1 VRTAR
6 LSDIL
11 NGRKPMAPGEIA
23 AKVRAALRD
32 YLAERQAAAQGKAAE
47 APVVAEAS
55 SPPAETSPSP
65 AASPGPVVGLKWAE
79 CTKPSRVC
87 GYEGFAKK
95 WQCQPAPRNSRDM
108 CA

>member
-32 YLAERQAAAQGKAAE
+32 YLAERQAAAQGKCARNR
-47 APVVAEAS
+47 S
-55 SPPAETSPSP
+55 S
-65 AASPGPVVGLKWAE
+65 G
-79 CTKPSRVC
+79 
-87 GYEGFAKK
+87 
-95 WQCQPAPRNSRDM
+95 
-108 CA
+108 